1 MPGRGE
7 VIGRGRGI
15 GGDSGAQ
22 GRGSQLDIVAEDY
35 RWGRLTIPAICR
47 KHGIARHELLQRAAR
62 NKWKTLRDAGTD
74 REILIGMMLGVLEQQ
89 IGHLER
95 IEMTQSGEKE
105 VAVLGKLATTLEKL
119 IDIEDRSK
127 PRVGAGEN
135 MQEIRNKLAQRIE
148 NLKRK

>member
-1 MPGRGE
+1 MDEQAEPTPQG
-7 VIGRGRGI
+7 VA
-15 GGDSGAQ
+15 SAQ
-22 GRGSQLDIVAEDY
+22 ANGPNWDIVAEDY

-47 KHGIARHELLQRAAR
+47 KHGIARNELLQRASK

-89 IGHLER
+89 IGHLET
-95 IEMTQSGEKE
+95 IEMTQTGEKE

-127 PRVGAGEN
+127 PPAGMGVD
-135 MQEIRNKLAQRIE
+135 MQAMRNKLAQRIE
-148 NLKRK
+148 NLQRK

>member
-1 MPGRGE
+1 MGE
-7 VIGRGRGI
+7 
-15 GGDSGAQ
+15 DA
-22 GRGSQLDIVAEDY
+22 GSAATAAPRPEGPNWDIVAEDY

-47 KHGIARHELLQRAAR
+47 KHGVARHELLQRAAR

-127 PRVGAGEN
+127 PRIGAGEN

>member
-1 MPGRGE
+1 MREEAESMPQAAVSPKAEGPNW
-7 VIGRGRGI
+7 
-15 GGDSGAQ
+15 
-22 GRGSQLDIVAEDY
+22 DIVAEDY
-35 RWGRLTIPAICR
+35 RWGRLTIPAMCR
-47 KHGIARHELLQRAAR
+47 KHGIARNELLQRASKH
-62 NKWKTLRDAGTD
+62 KWKTLRDAGTD

-89 IGHLER
+89 IGHLET
-95 IEMTQSGEKE
+95 IEMTQTGEKE